1 MKDRL
6 DGLSPD
12 EVMQRAAFHL
22 IGSTIENGLRGAVVH
37 LYASLCV
44 CNDDALRRGLEN
56 RSLPSLLVFEHANLI
71 RDLRLHGLKRSR
83 EDADFVVAID
93 GESHPIV
100 VRPEAGG
107 SLRDSA
113 QRGGQ
118 VAGASERQRHGKQR
132 SEERNSGTFVP
143 DSADARKNRFMWLA
157 HADDELR
164 SEQAG

>member
-1 MKDRL
+1 PLAPPLERTPEQQYGHPASDL
-6 DGLSPD
+6 SYAFSLHGLSSLGGSCVNVDLHALSPVD
-12 EVMQRAAFHL
+12 ALQRATFHL
-22 IGSTIENGLRGAVVH
+22 RACTIDLRLRGAVVH

-113 QRGGQ
+113 
-118 VAGASERQRHGKQR
+118 
-132 SEERNSGTFVP
+132 
-143 DSADARKNRFMWLA
+143 
-157 HADDELR
+157 
-164 SEQAG
+164 